1 MSQQEEKEKE
11 EEEEFHCKV
20 YMYTYIRICN
30 YSLKNLYINHS
41 KIAPFSVSFTLHV
54 HYSFI

>member
-1 MSQQEEKEKE
+1 MSQQEEKE
-11 EEEEFHCKV
+11 EEEEFHYKV
-20 YMYTYIRICN
+20 CMYMYIRICN

-41 KIAPFSVSFTLHV
+41 KIAPFSVSFTLHA